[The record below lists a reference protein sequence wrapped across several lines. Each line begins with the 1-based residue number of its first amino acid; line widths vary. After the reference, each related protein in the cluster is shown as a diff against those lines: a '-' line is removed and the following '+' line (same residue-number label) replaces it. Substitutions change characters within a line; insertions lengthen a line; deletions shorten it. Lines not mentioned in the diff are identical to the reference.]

1 MSKTEKYI
9 FEKLTPITDS
19 NISVYESAI
28 NFAFEHDDVKNI
40 AISGAYGA
48 GKSSVLAS
56 YKDKHPNRK
65 FMHISLAHFQ
75 NDQKAERFDT
85 PVKDS
90 ILEGKILNQLIHQ
103 IPAEKIPQTNF
114 RVKQSTGNKT
124 IFFYTFA
131 VALFLISLLHI
142 LFFNNWSRFV
152 GVLPDGV
159 IQHFLSISTSESF
172 RLISGGSCF
181 IISCFF
187 FFQILLTQK
196 NKSIFKKLSF
206 QGNEIEIF
214 EESDDSYFDKYLNEV
229 LYLFENVE
237 ENVIV
242 FEDMDRFDANRIFER
257 LREINTLVNIQ
268 RKKNNKAILRFFYL
282 LRDDIFISKDRTKF
296 FDYIIP
302 VIPVVD
308 SSNSY
313 NQFIS
318 HLNKNHLLSAFDE
331 GFLQGISLYVDDMR
345 LLKNICNEFLIYYNR
360 LNTTE
365 LDCNKMFALI
375 TYKNLFPRDFSDL
388 QLNRGFVYTLFDKK
402 QDFIKKRRTAILTE
416 IQKLEQRIQNAHSEL
431 AQSAQEL
438 TLIYDHK
445 KARNGYYSYSLSPSD
460 QEEYNRRLQA
470 VNDRNNNN
478 LQELEKK
485 LTEYNN
491 KLQKLDCESLSSII
505 TRDNVDEV
513 FSLVSTNEIGEE
525 INFNEIKKS
534 DYFSLVKYLIR
545 NGYIDETYADYMT
558 YFYENSLSRIDKTF
572 LRSIT
577 DKKAKP
583 YNYEL
588 KSPQMVF
595 ERLQLNDF
603 DQEEALNFMLC
614 DYLLSKEESSEHLAH
629 LIVQI
634 RDFKRYRFVAQYADS
649 TAYTSLFVRIFNK
662 HWPSLFVD
670 MQCLDG
676 FTSRQLKIFS
686 VNTLYFSEPSTLDEV
701 NISGALSTYIN
712 GAKDYLDIKSPDI
725 TKLITAFKQLN
736 ICFPQIDYDCSE
748 TGLLQA
754 VYENNLYELNFQN
767 IIMFLERV
775 WQYTIDDIRYKNYT
789 LISKDKESPLFKR
802 IENNISDYVAIILQE
817 CNNRILDD
825 EAIAISLLNR
835 TDISA
840 QHKDLYIHYLET
852 PLHELSDLTDHTI
865 WTQLLD
871 SGVVS
876 YSEKNTFDYFW
887 EIQSF
892 NSSLIDF
899 VNAAPFLLRFSPK
912 NITLTDEQRN
922 ILFDKAIICNELL
935 DTQYSSILTSL
946 DLYYDAFNVPGIQET
961 KLKILISEHIIR
973 MNPESLKYM
982 RDEYPSA
989 VLFFI
994 KRNIGKY
1001 ADIMNEDLFDQL
1013 ELLEILSWGIPD
1025 SIKLSLLSFAENG
1038 ISIIGKNYSL
1048 QVCAYILTNNLLQED
1063 IIHLYLSYETLPTQI
1078 QEIVFEHAKKDVH
1091 EIILNPTTAAKLL
1104 KEKLLATSAISI
1116 EDRIAL
1122 FAAIIPH
1129 IEQADTR
1136 KYLSML
1142 GLDNFSKIFD
1152 SHSKPKFEI
1161 TSQNQHILDAFKLKG
1176 WIYEYVEDESR
1187 PGYYKIRRRVPK
1199 KIENV

>member
-545 NGYIDETYADYMT
+545 NGYIDET
-558 YFYENSLSRIDKTF
+558 
-572 LRSIT
+572 
-577 DKKAKP
+577 
-583 YNYEL
+583 
-588 KSPQMVF
+588 
-595 ERLQLNDF
+595 
-603 DQEEALNFMLC
+603 
-614 DYLLSKEESSEHLAH
+614 
-629 LIVQI
+629 
-634 RDFKRYRFVAQYADS
+634 
-649 TAYTSLFVRIFNK
+649 
-662 HWPSLFVD
+662 
-670 MQCLDG
+670 
-676 FTSRQLKIFS
+676 
-686 VNTLYFSEPSTLDEV
+686 
-701 NISGALSTYIN
+701 
-712 GAKDYLDIKSPDI
+712 
-725 TKLITAFKQLN
+725 
-736 ICFPQIDYDCSE
+736 
-748 TGLLQA
+748 
-754 VYENNLYELNFQN
+754 
-767 IIMFLERV
+767 
-775 WQYTIDDIRYKNYT
+775 
-789 LISKDKESPLFKR
+789 
-802 IENNISDYVAIILQE
+802 
-817 CNNRILDD
+817 
-825 EAIAISLLNR
+825 
-835 TDISA
+835 
-840 QHKDLYIHYLET
+840 
-852 PLHELSDLTDHTI
+852 
-865 WTQLLD
+865 
-871 SGVVS
+871 
-876 YSEKNTFDYFW
+876 
-887 EIQSF
+887 
-892 NSSLIDF
+892 
-899 VNAAPFLLRFSPK
+899 
-912 NITLTDEQRN
+912 
-922 ILFDKAIICNELL
+922 
-935 DTQYSSILTSL
+935 
-946 DLYYDAFNVPGIQET
+946 
-961 KLKILISEHIIR
+961 
-973 MNPESLKYM
+973 
-982 RDEYPSA
+982 
-989 VLFFI
+989 
-994 KRNIGKY
+994 
-1001 ADIMNEDLFDQL
+1001 
-1013 ELLEILSWGIPD
+1013 
-1025 SIKLSLLSFAENG
+1025 
-1038 ISIIGKNYSL
+1038 
-1048 QVCAYILTNNLLQED
+1048 
-1063 IIHLYLSYETLPTQI
+1063 
-1078 QEIVFEHAKKDVH
+1078 
-1091 EIILNPTTAAKLL
+1091 
-1104 KEKLLATSAISI
+1104 
-1116 EDRIAL
+1116 
-1122 FAAIIPH
+1122 
-1129 IEQADTR
+1129 
-1136 KYLSML
+1136 
-1142 GLDNFSKIFD
+1142 
-1152 SHSKPKFEI
+1152 
-1161 TSQNQHILDAFKLKG
+1161 
-1176 WIYEYVEDESR
+1176 
-1187 PGYYKIRRRVPK
+1187 
-1199 KIENV
+1199 

>member
-1 MSKTEKYI
+1 MK
-9 FEKLTPITDS
+9 
-19 NISVYESAI
+19 
-28 NFAFEHDDVKNI
+28 
-40 AISGAYGA
+40 
-48 GKSSVLAS
+48 
-56 YKDKHPNRK
+56 
-65 FMHISLAHFQ
+65 
-75 NDQKAERFDT
+75 
-85 PVKDS
+85 
-90 ILEGKILNQLIHQ
+90 
-103 IPAEKIPQTNF
+103 
-114 RVKQSTGNKT
+114 
-124 IFFYTFA
+124 
-131 VALFLISLLHI
+131 
-142 LFFNNWSRFV
+142 
-152 GVLPDGV
+152 
-159 IQHFLSISTSESF
+159 
-172 RLISGGSCF
+172 
-181 IISCFF
+181 
-187 FFQILLTQK
+187 
-196 NKSIFKKLSF
+196 
-206 QGNEIEIF
+206 
-214 EESDDSYFDKYLNEV
+214 
-229 LYLFENVE
+229 
-237 ENVIV
+237 
-242 FEDMDRFDANRIFER
+242 
-257 LREINTLVNIQ
+257 
-268 RKKNNKAILRFFYL
+268 
-282 LRDDIFISKDRTKF
+282 
-296 FDYIIP
+296 
-302 VIPVVD
+302 IPVVD

-402 QDFIKKRRTAILTE
+402 QDFIKKRRTAILPE

-525 INFNEIKKS
+525 INFN
-534 DYFSLVKYLIR
+534 
-545 NGYIDETYADYMT
+545 
-558 YFYENSLSRIDKTF
+558 
-572 LRSIT
+572 
-577 DKKAKP
+577 
-583 YNYEL
+583 
-588 KSPQMVF
+588 
-595 ERLQLNDF
+595 
-603 DQEEALNFMLC
+603 
-614 DYLLSKEESSEHLAH
+614 
-629 LIVQI
+629 
-634 RDFKRYRFVAQYADS
+634 
-649 TAYTSLFVRIFNK
+649 
-662 HWPSLFVD
+662 
-670 MQCLDG
+670 
-676 FTSRQLKIFS
+676 
-686 VNTLYFSEPSTLDEV
+686 
-701 NISGALSTYIN
+701 
-712 GAKDYLDIKSPDI
+712 
-725 TKLITAFKQLN
+725 
-736 ICFPQIDYDCSE
+736 
-748 TGLLQA
+748 
-754 VYENNLYELNFQN
+754 
-767 IIMFLERV
+767 
-775 WQYTIDDIRYKNYT
+775 
-789 LISKDKESPLFKR
+789 
-802 IENNISDYVAIILQE
+802 
-817 CNNRILDD
+817 
-825 EAIAISLLNR
+825 
-835 TDISA
+835 
-840 QHKDLYIHYLET
+840 
-852 PLHELSDLTDHTI
+852 
-865 WTQLLD
+865 
-871 SGVVS
+871 
-876 YSEKNTFDYFW
+876 
-887 EIQSF
+887 
-892 NSSLIDF
+892 F

-1176 WIYEYVEDESR
+1176 WIYEYVEDESH

>member
-318 HLNKNHLLSAFDE
+318 HLNKNHLLSAFDA

-388 QLNRGFVYTLFDKK
+388 QLNRGYAVLQVGTGDSPLTIPFYEKCGFVRSHIIPNFFTD
-402 QDFIKKRRTAILTE
+402 
-416 IQKLEQRIQNAHSEL
+416 N
-431 AQSAQEL
+431 
-438 TLIYDHK
+438 YDH
-445 KARNGYYSYSLSPSD
+445 P
-460 QEEYNRRLQA
+460 
-470 VNDRNNNN
+470 
-478 LQELEKK
+478 
-485 LTEYNN
+485 
-491 KLQKLDCESLSSII
+491 I
-505 TRDNVDEV
+505 
-513 FSLVSTNEIGEE
+513 
-525 INFNEIKKS
+525 
-534 DYFSLVKYLIR
+534 
-545 NGYIDETYADYMT
+545 
-558 YFYENSLSRIDKTF
+558 YEGG
-572 LRSIT
+572 
-577 DKKAKP
+577 
-583 YNYEL
+583 
-588 KSPQMVF
+588 V
-595 ERLQLNDF
+595 QL
-603 DQEEALNFMLC
+603 
-614 DYLLSKEESSEHLAH
+614 
-629 LIVQI
+629 
-634 RDFKRYRFVAQYADS
+634 
-649 TAYTSLFVRIFNK
+649 
-662 HWPSLFVD
+662 VD
-670 MQCLDG
+670 M
-676 FTSRQLKIFS
+676 
-686 VNTLYFSEPSTLDEV
+686 V
-701 NISGALSTYIN
+701 
-712 GAKDYLDIKSPDI
+712 YL
-725 TKLITAFKQLN
+725 
-736 ICFPQIDYDCSE
+736 
-748 TGLLQA
+748 
-754 VYENNLYELNFQN
+754 
-767 IIMFLERV
+767 
-775 WQYTIDDIRYKNYT
+775 
-789 LISKDKESPLFKR
+789 
-802 IENNISDYVAIILQE
+802 
-817 CNNRILDD
+817 
-825 EAIAISLLNR
+825 
-835 TDISA
+835 
-840 QHKDLYIHYLET
+840 
-852 PLHELSDLTDHTI
+852 
-865 WTQLLD
+865 
-871 SGVVS
+871 
-876 YSEKNTFDYFW
+876 
-887 EIQSF
+887 
-892 NSSLIDF
+892 
-899 VNAAPFLLRFSPK
+899 
-912 NITLTDEQRN
+912 QR
-922 ILFDKAIICNELL
+922 
-935 DTQYSSILTSL
+935 
-946 DLYYDAFNVPGIQET
+946 
-961 KLKILISEHIIR
+961 
-973 MNPESLKYM
+973 
-982 RDEYPSA
+982 
-989 VLFFI
+989 
-994 KRNIGKY
+994 
-1001 ADIMNEDLFDQL
+1001 
-1013 ELLEILSWGIPD
+1013 
-1025 SIKLSLLSFAENG
+1025 
-1038 ISIIGKNYSL
+1038 
-1048 QVCAYILTNNLLQED
+1048 
-1063 IIHLYLSYETLPTQI
+1063 
-1078 QEIVFEHAKKDVH
+1078 
-1091 EIILNPTTAAKLL
+1091 
-1104 KEKLLATSAISI
+1104 
-1116 EDRIAL
+1116 
-1122 FAAIIPH
+1122 
-1129 IEQADTR
+1129 
-1136 KYLSML
+1136 
-1142 GLDNFSKIFD
+1142 
-1152 SHSKPKFEI
+1152 KF
-1161 TSQNQHILDAFKLKG
+1161 
-1176 WIYEYVEDESR
+1176 
-1187 PGYYKIRRRVPK
+1187 
-1199 KIENV
+1199 